1 MVKKRVIKSP
11 VKKLPVEL
19 KLPDTVAR
27 EADFKNYLNIFEF
40 EITLPGSGETIK
52 IKPLTTGQIKQL
64 LIYEGIEDDFDL
76 MTKIFDDIIRESV
89 ITESF
94 DLSQLYLQDRF
105 YLLLEIRK
113 KTKGS
118 IHQFEYTCEE
128 CESQSMQ
135 KIDLDTLPMTSFPEI
150 DFIIKINDDISVRM
164 DFLKRINEFEATE
177 ALKII
182 KEQSEKAGKKLKELQ
197 EQAEFSLLL
206 EASGIQEILL
216 PEGSQPNLS
225 IFDKKYFLENIPK
238 FLYQKIKD
246 WYEASD
252 FGVDFF
258 ITIECE
264 HCKNKVDIEISYDN
278 FFF

>member
-11 VKKLPVEL
+11 VRKVPTKLQV
-19 KLPDTVAR
+19 PDVVAR

-52 IKPLTTGQIKQL
+52 IKPLTTGQIKKL

-89 ITESF
+89 ITKGF

-113 KTKGS
+113 KTKGA
-118 IHQFEYTCEE
+118 IHQFEHTCEK
-128 CESQSMQ
+128 CESQSIQ
-135 KIDLDTLPMTSFPEI
+135 KIDLDKLPMTPFPEI
-150 DFIIKINDDISVRM
+150 DFIVKVNDDISVRM

-182 KEQSEKAGKKLKELQ
+182 KEQAAKTSGKLKELQ

-206 EASGIQEILL
+206 EASGIQEIIL

-246 WYEASD
+246 WYEVSD

-258 ITIECE
+258 VTIKCE
-264 HCKNKVDIEISYDN
+264 HCKHPVEIEISYDN